1 MWHSSGLDTKRLLR
15 YRCKIHRQLWYL
27 RVMDEEVYLFI
38 MFMAGNLKLLA
49 GYNLINIRYELSVL
63 KKRVLTYSAHLP
75 ICAKNANLT
84 EKQAKSDILCDLLTH
99 NISLFSFYTSYTQS
113 KQNFFNPDCKFSCNA
128 EESLCCCEIISK
140 TWRTADKQHNAFV
153 FWEVISFWIEHW
165 HLVYIRYP

>member
-49 GYNLINIRYELSVL
+49 RYNLINIRYELSVL
-63 KKRVLTYSAHLP
+63 KKSFNILSSFTHL
-75 ICAKNANLT
+75 CENANLT

-99 NISLFSFYTSYTQS
+99 NISLFSLYIKHT
-113 KQNFFNPDCKFSCNA
+113 KQAKFFNPDCKFSCNA

-153 FWEVISFWIEHW
+153 FGN
-165 HLVYIRYP
+165 

>member
-99 NISLFSFYTSYTQS
+99 NISLFSFYTSNTQS
-113 KQNFFNPDCKFSCNA
+113 KQNFLIP
-128 EESLCCCEIISK
+128 
-140 TWRTADKQHNAFV
+140 TANFHAMRKKACVAVKSYQKLGEQQINSIMLLF
-153 FWEVISFWIEHW
+153 FGK
-165 HLVYIRYP
+165 

>member
-1 MWHSSGLDTKRLLR
+1 MVFESNGWGSIFI
-15 YRCKIHRQLWYL
+15 YN
-27 RVMDEEVYLFI
+27 VYGWQFKTTSRI
-38 MFMAGNLKLLA
+38 QFNKYQIWAECA
-49 GYNLINIRYELSVL
+49 
-63 KKRVLTYSAHLP
+63 KKRVLTYSAHFP

-99 NISLFSFYTSYTQS
+99 NISLFSFYTSNTQS

-153 FWEVISFWIEHW
+153 FWELISFWIEHW

>member
-1 MWHSSGLDTKRLLR
+1 MVFESNRWGSIF
-15 YRCKIHRQLWYL
+15 IHN
-27 RVMDEEVYLFI
+27 VYGWQI
-38 MFMAGNLKLLA
+38 ITTSQIQSNKYQIWAECA
-49 GYNLINIRYELSVL
+49 

-99 NISLFSFYTSYTQS
+99 NISLFSFYTSNTQS

-153 FWEVISFWIEHW
+153 FWELISFWIEHW